1 MAELSVIGKPGLKDP
16 TTIGK
21 MTGDLDYAADRFPG
35 YKLIARSLL
44 STIAHGTIA
53 SIDTSAAEAL
63 PGVKAATTYKDC
75 PALRDKITFWGQEVA
90 AVAAVDEEIANQAL
104 ELIDVVY
111 NTETAVIDEDDAIK
125 PGAPLAGVWEDSNV
139 RETEVLRGDIDTA
152 FPQADVIVEGE
163 VEWMERWQHQE
174 IEPHTSLA
182 YWIGDHVYFWTSSQ
196 NPYGQRAAAAGSLGM
211 PLNKVH
217 LVSHGSGA
225 GHGNKHGHDYG
236 VIAAVLAQ
244 KAGMPVLYQKS
255 RVEHII
261 TSARQHPAKAE
272 YKIGAKSDGTL
283 VAIDVTSYGGA
294 GGNGSGWAGGLSYLM
309 RASWKCPDAR
319 FKAVDIATNTPPT
332 GAFRCVADPCGNV
345 IQTQML
351 DHLAAELNMDPLA
364 LKLKNAVTADM
375 PHQDMGMPFAAV
387 AITMCLEDAANG
399 IDWSNKWHAPATNNV
414 LSDGR
419 LHGIG
424 IAGGIDSH
432 GVNAAFWGLTNG
444 AILMICKDGTALV
457 NPGQSHC
464 AGSIVSMLHI
474 VAETLGMDYESVQ
487 LGDWGDTDVCA
498 DGGFE
503 GGSTRVSTLGP
514 AFIRASEDA
523 LSQVFE
529 VAAGLLETT
538 ADNLSAKDGN
548 IFETTNPSNSKT
560 WAEAMAAVPN
570 TIVGRGYTWQPT
582 LRRPVFDWPVG
593 TPCLVQGCE
602 ATAAEIAV
610 DPETGEIEILNLV
623 NAIDAGQAVYR
634 KGCEKQIMGGAEII
648 VGQALYYSHVIDK
661 ATGATLNPSFLD
673 HKMPTSLD
681 LNQDKLKAVIVESD
695 SASGP
700 YGAHGIGEPCV
711 NAYAGI
717 MAAFYNATGKWASG
731 SPISP
736 WKALKAM
743 GKV

>member
-1 MAELSVIGKPGLKDP
+1 MAELSVVGKSGLKDP

-35 YKLIARSLL
+35 WKLIARAHL
-44 STIAHGTIA
+44 STVAHATVV

-63 PGVKAATTYKDC
+63 PGVKAVTTFADC
-75 PALRDKITFWGQEVA
+75 PVLRDKITYWGQEVA
-90 AVAAVDEEIANQAL
+90 LVAAVDEETANKAV
-104 ELIDVVY
+104 ELIVVDYDV
-111 NTETAVIDEDDAIK
+111 ETAVIDEDKALEA
-125 PGAPLAGVWEDSNV
+125 GSPLAGVWEDTNV
-139 RETEVLRGDIDTA
+139 RETEVVRGDIDA
-152 FPQADVIVEGE
+152 GFAQADVIVEGN

-174 IEPHTSLA
+174 VEPHASLA

-196 NPYGQRAAAAGSLGM
+196 NPFGQRAAAAGSLNM

-236 VIAAVLAQ
+236 VIAAVLAK

-255 RVEHII
+255 RREHIL
-261 TSARQHPAKAE
+261 TSARQHAAKAE
-272 YKIGAKSDGTL
+272 YKIGAMNDGTL

-309 RASWKCPDAR
+309 RASWKCPNGL

-351 DHLAAELNMDPLA
+351 DHLATELGMDPLA

-375 PHQDMGMPFAAV
+375 VHQDMGMPFAAV
-387 AITMCLEDAANG
+387 AITMCLESAANSIG
-399 IDWSNKWHAPATNNV
+399 WSSKWHAPATNNV
-414 LSDGR
+414 LPDGR

-432 GVNAAFWGLTNG
+432 GVNAAAWGLTNG
-444 AILMICKDGTALV
+444 AILMVCKDGTALV

-487 LGDWGDTDVCA
+487 LGDWGATDTCA

-514 AFIRASEDA
+514 AYIRASEDA
-523 LSQVFE
+523 LSQIYE
-529 VAAGLLETT
+529 VVAGQLETT

-548 IFETTNPSNSKT
+548 IFETTNPSNSMT
-560 WAEAMAAVPN
+560 WAEAMAVVPN
-570 TIVGRGYTWQPT
+570 TIVGRGYTWAPT
-582 LRRPVFDWPVG
+582 FRRPVLDWPVG

-602 ATAAEIAV
+602 ATSAEIAV
-610 DPETGEIEILNLV
+610 DPETGEIEVLNLV

-634 KGCEKQIMGGAEII
+634 KGCEKQIGGGAEII
-648 VGQALYYSHVIDK
+648 VGQALYYSHVIDQT
-661 ATGATLNPSFLD
+661 TGATLNPSFLD
-673 HKMPTSLD
+673 HKLPTSLD
-681 LNQDKLKAVIVESD
+681 LHQDKLIANIVESN

-711 NAYAGI
+711 NAYACI
-717 MAAFYNATGKWASG
+717 LAAFHNATGKWASG

-736 WKALKAM
+736 WKALAAM